1 MKFGRDGL
9 DIILFKLIEAFLEI
23 LPLARDMGPHRG
35 DPQGGAKSQK
45 KNFQYFHCF
54 QFGGLIGYIFF
65 EENDFL
71 LMKTQFYS
79 VLRPCK
85 A

>member
-35 DPQGGAKSQK
+35 DPQEGAKSQK
-45 KNFQYFHCF
+45 NFFN
-54 QFGGLIGYIFF
+54 IFIVF
-65 EENDFL
+65 NL
-71 LMKTQFYS
+71 
-79 VLRPCK
+79 VV
-85 A
+85 